1 MGKVYLNNKI
11 EDMAYFNED
20 NTVEQML
27 INAAAQR
34 GWIYVEPKFVPRL
47 PDEVLVVEWLLE
59 ALLRLNPI
67 TSEQA
72 EQVIYKLRAAITSGG
87 QPDGLVDAN
96 DQFRKLLFEENSYPF
111 GPDGD
116 NINIRF
122 FSDGKDK
129 DGKEYNNRC
138 VVTNQW
144 EYPRLSKEG
153 GKRLDLVFVINGIP
167 MVIGE
172 AKTPVRPQVT
182 WADGATDI
190 MHYQKS
196 IPEMF
201 VPNILCFAS
210 EGKELQYAG
219 IGCPIEKWGPWF
231 ADEKRLHGSLLQVKH
246 NYMEFIEPER
256 LLDIY
261 RFYSVFT
268 GTASGQKI
276 KIVCRY
282 QQYLGGEAIVH
293 RVLNTYRNGNGP
305 KKGLIWHFQGSG
317 KSWLMVFAAQKLRL
331 QQDLK
336 SPTVLIVDDRIDL
349 EDQIT
354 GDFTRAEI
362 PNVEGIESKS
372 ELETKIHQRKILI
385 TTIFKFGDL
394 VDGQVLDDRDNII
407 LLMDEAHRTQE
418 GDLGKKMRTALPNAF
433 FFGLTG
439 TPINRNDHNTFVC
452 FGAEED
458 EYGYISKYTFQDS
471 VADGATLELNFK
483 TVPVEMHL
491 DETKLQEEFDA
502 LTDQISEEDKNE
514 LVRRTSVEA
523 FFTADKRINDVCKYI
538 VNHFR
543 EYVEPTGMKAQVVV
557 YNRDCC
563 VKYKKALDALLGTDD
578 QTTIVM
584 HTAGDKADEYKPYK
598 RSRDEEKK
606 LLDQFRD
613 PLSPLKFVIVTSKLL
628 TGFDAPILQCMYLD
642 KPMKNHS
649 LLQAICRTN
658 RKYNESKKCGLI
670 VDFVGVFEDVA
681 KSLAFDEESVKTI
694 IKNMD
699 EIKSLIPTFMQECL
713 EFFPGVDRTIGGW
726 EGLTAAQQ
734 CLKDEGVKTNFAR
747 HFARL
752 SKAWEIISP
761 DTYLAPYQ
769 NDYTWMAQVYQSV
782 RPVSGGNLIWT
793 LLGAKTIEIIHRN
806 IDTINI
812 RTSLEN
818 LVVDADIID
827 SVLEDE
833 KKVQKKIVEV
843 EKMLRLRLG
852 EHAEDPKF
860 KQFAEKLDELRDR
873 MTQNL
878 ISSIDFLKQL
888 LTLAKDLLEEEKKV
902 DQPQDKRAQ
911 ARAAL
916 TELFQS
922 IRTED
927 TPVVVENVVNDI
939 DNEVVHIVRQFNDAF
954 KSITAQREI
963 KKKLRSI
970 LWIKYNIKD
979 NDVFEKAYQYIE
991 MYY

>member
-1 MGKVYLNNKI
+1 
-11 EDMAYFNED
+11 MAYFNEE
-20 NTVEQML
+20 NTIEQML

-67 TSEQA
+67 TPEQA
-72 EQVIYKLRAAITSGG
+72 EQVIYKLRAAITSGS

-111 GPDGD
+111 GENGD

-129 DGKEYNNRC
+129 DGKEYRNRC

-182 WADGATDI
+182 WADGANDI

-201 VPNILCFAS
+201 VPNILSFAS

-219 IGCPIEKWGPWF
+219 IGCPIDKWGPWF
-231 ADEKRLHGSLLQVKH
+231 ADEKRLHGSLLHVQH
-246 NYMEFIEPER
+246 NYLEFIDPDR

-268 GTASGQKI
+268 GTSNGQKI

-282 QQYLGGEAIVH
+282 QQYLGGEAIVQ
-293 RVLNTYRNGNGP
+293 RVLNTYRNGKGP

-331 QQDLK
+331 LQDLK
-336 SPTVLIVDDRIDL
+336 SPTVLIVDDRVDL

-394 VDGQVLDDRDNII
+394 VDGQILDERDNII

-471 VADGATLELNFK
+471 VSDGATLELNFK

-523 FFTADKRINDVCKYI
+523 FFTAEKRINDVCRYI
-538 VNHFR
+538 VNHFH

-584 HTAGDKADEYKPYK
+584 HTAGDKADEYQPYK
-598 RSRDEEKK
+598 RNRSEEKK

-642 KPMKNHS
+642 KPMKNHT

-681 KSLAFDEESVKTI
+681 KSLAFDEESIKTI
-694 IKNMD
+694 VKNMD
-699 EIKSLIPTFMQECL
+699 EIKSLIPTFMQESL
-713 EFFPGVDRTIGGW
+713 EFFPGVDRTVGGW

-734 CLKDEGVKTNFAR
+734 CLKDEGIKTNFAR

-761 DTYLAPYQ
+761 DEFLAPYS
-769 NDYTWMAQVYQSV
+769 NDYTWLAQVYQSV

-793 LLGAKTIEIIHRN
+793 LLGAKTIEIIHNN
-806 IDTINI
+806 IDTIDI
-812 RTSLEN
+812 GTPLED

-852 EHAEDPKF
+852 EHTGDPKC
-860 KQFAEKLDELRDR
+860 KQFAEKLDELREK
-873 MTQNL
+873 MAQNM

-888 LTLAKDLLEEEKKV
+888 LAMAKDLLEEEKKV

-916 TELFQS
+916 TDLFQS
-922 IRTED
+922 IKTDE

-939 DNEVVHIVRQFNDAF
+939 DNEVVNIVRQFNDAF

-970 LWIKYNIKD
+970 LWIKYSIKD

>member
-1 MGKVYLNNKI
+1 
-11 EDMAYFNED
+11 MAYFNEE
-20 NTVEQML
+20 NTVEQMF
-27 INAAAQR
+27 INAAGKC
-34 GWIYVEPKFVPRL
+34 GWIYVEPQFVPRL
-47 PDEVLVVEWLLE
+47 PDEVLVVQWLME
-59 ALLRLNPI
+59 ALLALNPI
-67 TSEQA
+67 TPEQA
-72 EQVIYKLRAAITSGG
+72 EQVIYKLRACITSGSSS
-87 QPDGLVDAN
+87 DELITAN
-96 DQFRKLLFEENSYPF
+96 DKFRKLLFEENSYPF
-111 GPDGD
+111 GENGD

-122 FSDGKDK
+122 FAKTDDAYK
-129 DGKEYNNRC
+129 NRC
-138 VVTNQW
+138 IVTNQW
-144 EYPRLSKEG
+144 EYPRKSKEG
-153 GKRLDLVFVINGIP
+153 GKRLDFVYVINGIP
-167 MVIGE
+167 MIIGE
-172 AKTPVRPQVT
+172 AKTPVKASVT
-182 WADGATDI
+182 WADGAADI

-201 VPNILCFAS
+201 VPNIFTFAS
-210 EGKELQYAG
+210 EGRELQYAS
-219 IGCPIEKWGPWF
+219 IGCPVDKWGPWF
-231 ADEKRLHGSLLQVKH
+231 ADEERKHGTLEDTEH
-246 NYMEFIEPER
+246 NYVSLMTPER

-268 GTASGQKI
+268 GTSGGKKI

-282 QQYLGGEAIVH
+282 QQYLGGEAIVQ
-293 RVLNTYRNGNGP
+293 RVLSTYTNGSGP
-305 KKGLIWHFQGSG
+305 RKGLIWHFQGSG
-317 KSWLMVFAAQKLRL
+317 KSWLMVFAAQKLRR
-331 QQDLK
+331 QEVLK
-336 SPTVLIVDDRIDL
+336 APTVVIVDDRIDL

-362 PNVEGIESKS
+362 PNIDSISSKQ
-372 ELETKIHQRKILI
+372 ELEEKIHQRKILI

-394 VDGQVLDDRDNII
+394 NDGEVIDDRDNII

-439 TPINRNDHNTFVC
+439 TPINRNDHNTFAC

-458 EYGYISKYTFQDS
+458 KYGYISKYTFQNS
-471 VADGATLELNFK
+471 VEDKATLELNFK

-491 DETKLQEEFDA
+491 DNANLQKEFDE

-514 LVRRTSVEA
+514 LVRRTRVEA
-523 FFTADKRINDVCKYI
+523 FFTAEKRINDVCKYI
-538 VNHFR
+538 VTHFR

-557 YNRDCC
+557 YNRECC

-584 HTAGDKADEYKPYK
+584 HTSGDKADDYKAYK

-642 KPMKNHS
+642 KPMKNHT

-658 RKYNESKKCGLI
+658 RTYNENKKCGLI

-681 KSLAFDEESVKTI
+681 KSLAFDEETVKTI
-694 IKNMD
+694 VKNID
-699 EIKSLIPTFMQECL
+699 EIKGLIPTFMQQCI

-734 CLKDEGVKTNFAR
+734 CLKDDQVKTSFGR

-752 SKAWEIISP
+752 NKAWEIVSP
-761 DTYLAPYQ
+761 DSFLTAFQ
-769 NDYTWMAQVYQSV
+769 NDYTWLAQVYQSV

-806 IDTINI
+806 IETIDI
-812 RTSLEN
+812 GTTLED
-818 LVVDADIID
+818 LVVDSDVID
-827 SVLEDE
+827 AVLEDE
-833 KKVQKKIVEV
+833 KAREKKIVEI

-852 EHAEDPKF
+852 EHKGNPNF
-860 KQFAEKLDELRDR
+860 KKFAEKLDELRER
-873 MTQNL
+873 MAQNL

-888 LTLAKDLLEEEKKV
+888 LVLAKDLLEEEKKK
-902 DQPQDKRAQ
+902 DEPQDKRAK

-916 TELFQS
+916 TDLFQS
-922 IRTED
+922 IKTEE
-927 TPVVVENVVNDI
+927 TPIIVEQVVNDI
-939 DNEVVHIVRQFNDAF
+939 DNEVVNIVRQFNDAF
-954 KSITAQREI
+954 QSVTARREI

-970 LWIKYNIKD
+970 LWVKYQIKD
-979 NDVFEKAYQYIE
+979 NDVFERAYQYIE

>member
-1 MGKVYLNNKI
+1 
-11 EDMAYFNED
+11 MAYFNED

-34 GWIYVEPKFVPRL
+34 GWIYVEPRFVPRL
-47 PDEVLVVEWLLE
+47 PDEVLVTEWLLE

-67 TSEQA
+67 TPEQA

-87 QPDGLVDAN
+87 QADGLVDAN

-129 DGKEYNNRC
+129 DGKEYKNRC

-153 GKRLDLVFVINGIP
+153 GKRLDLVFIINGIP

-219 IGCPIEKWGPWF
+219 IGCPIDKWGPWF
-231 ADEKRLHGSLLQVKH
+231 ADEKRLHGSLLQVQH
-246 NYMEFIEPER
+246 NYLEFIEPER

-268 GTASGQKI
+268 GSANGQKN

-282 QQYLGGEAIVH
+282 QQYLGGEAIVQ
-293 RVLNTYRNGNGP
+293 RVLNTYRNGKGP
-305 KKGLIWHFQGSG
+305 RKGLIWHFQGSG

-331 QQDLK
+331 QRDLK

-394 VDGQVLDDRDNII
+394 IDGQMLDDRDNII

-491 DETKLQEEFDA
+491 DETKLQEEFDT
-502 LTDQISEEDKNE
+502 LTDQISEDDKNE
-514 LVRRTSVEA
+514 LVHRTSVEA

-642 KPMKNHS
+642 KPMKNHT

-670 VDFVGVFEDVA
+670 VDFVGVFENVA
-681 KSLAFDEESVKTI
+681 KSLAFDEESIKTI
-694 IKNMD
+694 VKNMD
-699 EIKSLIPTFMQECL
+699 EIKSLIPTFIQECL
-713 EFFPGVDRTIGGW
+713 EFFPGVDRTVGGW

-761 DTYLAPYQ
+761 DAYLAPYQ

-812 RTSLEN
+812 GTSLED
-818 LVVDADIID
+818 LVVDADVID

-852 EHAEDPKF
+852 EHAGDPKF

-873 MTQNL
+873 MAQNL

-888 LTLAKDLLEEEKKV
+888 LAMAKDLLEEEKKV

-922 IRTED
+922 IRTDE

-939 DNEVVHIVRQFNDAF
+939 DNEVVNIVRQFNDAF

-970 LWIKYNIKD
+970 LWIKYSIKD

>member
-1 MGKVYLNNKI
+1 M
-11 EDMAYFNED
+11 
-20 NTVEQML
+20 
-27 INAAAQR
+27 
-34 GWIYVEPKFVPRL
+34 EPQFVPRL
-47 PDEVLVVEWLLE
+47 PDEVLVVQWLME
-59 ALLRLNPI
+59 ALLALNPI
-67 TSEQA
+67 TPEQA
-72 EQVIYKLRAAITSGG
+72 EQVIYKLRACITSGSSS
-87 QPDGLVDAN
+87 DELITAN
-96 DQFRKLLFEENSYPF
+96 DKFRKLLFEENSYPF
-111 GPDGD
+111 GENGD

-122 FSDGKDK
+122 FAKTDDAYK
-129 DGKEYNNRC
+129 NRC
-138 VVTNQW
+138 IVTNQW
-144 EYPRLSKEG
+144 EYPRKSKEG
-153 GKRLDLVFVINGIP
+153 GKRLDFVYVINGIP
-167 MVIGE
+167 MIIGE
-172 AKTPVRPQVT
+172 AKTPVKASVT
-182 WADGATDI
+182 WADGAADI

-201 VPNILCFAS
+201 VPNIFTFAS
-210 EGKELQYAG
+210 EGRELQYAS
-219 IGCPIEKWGPWF
+219 IGCPVDKWGPWF
-231 ADEKRLHGSLLQVKH
+231 ADEDRKHGTLEDTEH
-246 NYMEFIEPER
+246 NYVSLMTPER

-268 GTASGQKI
+268 GTSGGKKI

-282 QQYLGGEAIVH
+282 QQYLGGEAIVQ
-293 RVLNTYRNGNGP
+293 RVLSTYTNGSGP
-305 KKGLIWHFQGSG
+305 RKGLIWHFQGSG
-317 KSWLMVFAAQKLRL
+317 KSWLMVFAAQKLRR
-331 QQDLK
+331 QEVLK
-336 SPTVLIVDDRIDL
+336 APTVVIVDDRIDL

-362 PNVEGIESKS
+362 PNIDSISSKQ
-372 ELETKIHQRKILI
+372 ELEEKIHQRKILI

-394 VDGQVLDDRDNII
+394 NDGEVIDDRDNII

-439 TPINRNDHNTFVC
+439 TPINRNDHNTFAC

-458 EYGYISKYTFQDS
+458 KYGYISKYTFQNS
-471 VADGATLELNFK
+471 VEDKATLELNFK

-491 DETKLQEEFDA
+491 DNANLQKEFDE

-523 FFTADKRINDVCKYI
+523 FFTAEKRINDVCKYI
-538 VNHFR
+538 VTHFR

-557 YNRDCC
+557 YNRECC

-584 HTAGDKADEYKPYK
+584 HTSGDKADDYKAYK

-642 KPMKNHS
+642 KPMKNHT

-658 RKYNESKKCGLI
+658 RTYNENKKCGLI

-681 KSLAFDEESVKTI
+681 KSLAFDEETVKTI
-694 IKNMD
+694 VKNID
-699 EIKSLIPTFMQECL
+699 EIKGLIPTFMQQCI

-734 CLKDEGVKTNFAR
+734 CLKDDQVKTSFGR

-752 SKAWEIISP
+752 NKAWEIVSP
-761 DTYLAPYQ
+761 DSFLTAFQ
-769 NDYTWMAQVYQSV
+769 NDYTWLAQVYQSV

-806 IDTINI
+806 IETIDI
-812 RTSLEN
+812 GTPLED
-818 LVVDADIID
+818 LVVDSDVID
-827 SVLEDE
+827 TVLEDE
-833 KKVQKKIVEV
+833 KAREKKIVEI

-852 EHAEDPKF
+852 EHKGDPNF
-860 KQFAEKLDELRDR
+860 KKFAEKLDELRER
-873 MTQNL
+873 MAQNL

-888 LTLAKDLLEEEKKV
+888 LVLAKDLLEEEKKK
-902 DQPQDKRAQ
+902 DEPQDKRAK

-916 TELFQS
+916 TDLFQS
-922 IRTED
+922 IKTEE
-927 TPVVVENVVNDI
+927 TPIIVEQVVNDI
-939 DNEVVHIVRQFNDAF
+939 DNEVVNIVRQFNDAF
-954 KSITAQREI
+954 QSVTARREI

-970 LWIKYNIKD
+970 LWVKYQIKD
-979 NDVFEKAYQYIE
+979 NDVFERAYQYIE

>member
-1 MGKVYLNNKI
+1 MT
-11 EDMAYFNED
+11 YFNEE
-20 NTVEQML
+20 NTVEQMF
-27 INAAAQR
+27 INAAGKC
-34 GWIYVEPKFVPRL
+34 GWIYVEPQFVPRL
-47 PDEVLVVEWLLE
+47 PDEVLVVQWLME
-59 ALLRLNPI
+59 ALLALNPI
-67 TSEQA
+67 TPEQA
-72 EQVIYKLRAAITSGG
+72 EQVIYKLRACIISGG
-87 QPDGLVDAN
+87 SSDELITAN
-96 DQFRKLLFEENSYPF
+96 DKFRKLLFEENSYPF
-111 GPDGD
+111 GENGD

-122 FSDGKDK
+122 FAKADDAYK
-129 DGKEYNNRC
+129 NRC
-138 VVTNQW
+138 IVTNQW
-144 EYPRLSKEG
+144 EYPRKSKEG
-153 GKRLDLVFVINGIP
+153 GKRLDLVYVINGIP
-167 MVIGE
+167 MVVGE
-172 AKTPVRPQVT
+172 AKTPVKASVT
-182 WADGATDI
+182 WADGAADI

-201 VPNILCFAS
+201 VPNILTFAS
-210 EGKELQYAG
+210 EGRDLQYAS
-219 IGCPIEKWGPWF
+219 IGCPVDKWGPWF
-231 ADEKRLHGSLLQVKH
+231 ADEERKHGTLEDAEH
-246 NYMEFIEPER
+246 NYVSLMTPER

-268 GTASGQKI
+268 GTSRGRKI

-282 QQYLGGEAIVH
+282 QQYLGGEAIVQ
-293 RVLNTYRNGNGP
+293 RVLSTYTNGSGP
-305 KKGLIWHFQGSG
+305 RKGLIWHFQGSG
-317 KSWLMVFAAQKLRL
+317 KSWLMVFAAQKLRR
-331 QQDLK
+331 QEVLK
-336 SPTVLIVDDRIDL
+336 APTVVIVDDRIDL

-362 PNVEGIESKS
+362 PNIDSISSKQ
-372 ELETKIHQRKILI
+372 ELEEKIHQRKILI

-394 VDGQVLDDRDNII
+394 SDGEVIDDRDNII

-439 TPINRNDHNTFVC
+439 TPINRNDHNTFAC

-458 EYGYISKYTFQDS
+458 KYGYISKYTFQNS
-471 VADGATLELNFK
+471 VEDKATLELNFK

-491 DETKLQEEFDA
+491 DSANLQKEFDE

-523 FFTADKRINDVCKYI
+523 FFTAEKRINDVCKYI
-538 VNHFR
+538 VTHFR

-557 YNRDCC
+557 YNRECC

-584 HTAGDKADEYKPYK
+584 HTSGDKADDYKAYK

-642 KPMKNHS
+642 KPMKNHT

-658 RKYNESKKCGLI
+658 RTYNENKKCGLI

-681 KSLAFDEESVKTI
+681 KSLAFDEETVKTI
-694 IKNMD
+694 VKNID
-699 EIKSLIPTFMQECL
+699 EIKGLIPTFMQQCIK
-713 EFFPGVDRTIGGW
+713 FFPGVDRTIGGW

-734 CLKDEGVKTNFAR
+734 CLKDDQVKTSFGR

-752 SKAWEIISP
+752 NKAWEIVSP
-761 DTYLAPYQ
+761 DSYLTVFQ
-769 NDYTWMAQVYQSV
+769 NDYTWLAQVYQSV

-806 IDTINI
+806 IETIDI
-812 RTSLEN
+812 GTPLED
-818 LVVDADIID
+818 LVVDSDVID
-827 SVLEDE
+827 AVLEDE
-833 KKVQKKIVEV
+833 KAREKKIVEI

-852 EHAEDPKF
+852 EHKGDPNF
-860 KQFAEKLDELRDR
+860 KKFAEKLDELRER
-873 MTQNL
+873 MAQNL

-888 LTLAKDLLEEEKKV
+888 LVLAKDLLEEEKKKAE
-902 DQPQDKRAQ
+902 PQDKRAQ

-916 TELFQS
+916 TDLFQS
-922 IRTED
+922 IKTEE
-927 TPVVVENVVNDI
+927 TPIIVEQVVNDI
-939 DNEVVHIVRQFNDAF
+939 DNEVVNIVRQFNDAF
-954 KSITAQREI
+954 QSVTARREI

-970 LWIKYNIKD
+970 LWVKYQIKD
-979 NDVFEKAYQYIE
+979 NDVFERAYQYIE

>member
-1 MGKVYLNNKI
+1 
-11 EDMAYFNED
+11 MA
-20 NTVEQML
+20 
-27 INAAAQR
+27 
-34 GWIYVEPKFVPRL
+34 
-47 PDEVLVVEWLLE
+47 
-59 ALLRLNPI
+59 LNPI
-67 TSEQA
+67 TPEQA
-72 EQVIYKLRAAITSGG
+72 EQVIYKLRACITSGSSS
-87 QPDGLVDAN
+87 DELITAN
-96 DQFRKLLFEENSYPF
+96 DKFRKLLFEENSYPF
-111 GPDGD
+111 GENGD

-122 FSDGKDK
+122 FAKTDDAYK
-129 DGKEYNNRC
+129 NRC
-138 VVTNQW
+138 IVTNQW
-144 EYPRLSKEG
+144 EYPRKSKEG
-153 GKRLDLVFVINGIP
+153 GKRLDFVYVINGIP
-167 MVIGE
+167 MIIGE
-172 AKTPVRPQVT
+172 AKTPVKASVT
-182 WADGATDI
+182 WADGAADI

-201 VPNILCFAS
+201 VPNIFTFAS
-210 EGKELQYAG
+210 EGRELQYAS
-219 IGCPIEKWGPWF
+219 IGCPVDKWGPWF
-231 ADEKRLHGSLLQVKH
+231 ADEERKHGTLEDTEH
-246 NYMEFIEPER
+246 NYVSLMTPER

-268 GTASGQKI
+268 GTSGGKKI

-282 QQYLGGEAIVH
+282 QQYLGGEAIVQ
-293 RVLNTYRNGNGP
+293 RVLSTYTNGSGP
-305 KKGLIWHFQGSG
+305 RKGLIWHFQGSG
-317 KSWLMVFAAQKLRL
+317 KSWLMVFAAQKLRR
-331 QQDLK
+331 QEVLK
-336 SPTVLIVDDRIDL
+336 APTVVIVDDRIDL

-362 PNVEGIESKS
+362 PNIDSISSKQ
-372 ELETKIHQRKILI
+372 ELEEKIHQRKILI

-394 VDGQVLDDRDNII
+394 NDGEVIDDRDNII

-439 TPINRNDHNTFVC
+439 TPINRNDHNTFAC

-458 EYGYISKYTFQDS
+458 KYGYISKYTFQNS
-471 VADGATLELNFK
+471 VEDKATLELNFK

-491 DETKLQEEFDA
+491 DNANLQKEFDE

-523 FFTADKRINDVCKYI
+523 FFTAEKRINDVCKYI
-538 VNHFR
+538 VTHFR

-557 YNRDCC
+557 YNRECC

-584 HTAGDKADEYKPYK
+584 HTSGDKADDYKAYK

-642 KPMKNHS
+642 KPMKNHT

-658 RKYNESKKCGLI
+658 RTYNENKKCGLI

-681 KSLAFDEESVKTI
+681 KSLAFDEETVKTI
-694 IKNMD
+694 VKNID
-699 EIKSLIPTFMQECL
+699 EIKGLIPTFMQQCI

-734 CLKDEGVKTNFAR
+734 CLKDDQVKTSFGR

-752 SKAWEIISP
+752 NKAWEIVSP
-761 DTYLAPYQ
+761 DSFLTAFQ
-769 NDYTWMAQVYQSV
+769 NDYTWLAQVYQSV

-806 IDTINI
+806 IETIDI
-812 RTSLEN
+812 GTPLED
-818 LVVDADIID
+818 LVVDSDVID
-827 SVLEDE
+827 TVLEDE
-833 KKVQKKIVEV
+833 KAREKKIVEI

-852 EHAEDPKF
+852 EHKGDPNF
-860 KQFAEKLDELRDR
+860 KKFAEKLDELRER
-873 MTQNL
+873 MAQNL

-888 LTLAKDLLEEEKKV
+888 LVLAKDLLEEEKKK
-902 DQPQDKRAQ
+902 DEPQDKRAK

-916 TELFQS
+916 TDLFQS
-922 IRTED
+922 IKTEE
-927 TPVVVENVVNDI
+927 TPIIVEQVVNDI
-939 DNEVVHIVRQFNDAF
+939 DNEVVNIVRQFNDAF
-954 KSITAQREI
+954 QSVTARREI

-970 LWIKYNIKD
+970 LWVKYQIKD
-979 NDVFEKAYQYIE
+979 NDVFERAYQYIE

>member
-1 MGKVYLNNKI
+1 
-11 EDMAYFNED
+11 MAYFNED

-34 GWIYVEPKFVPRL
+34 GWIYVEPRFVPRL
-47 PDEVLVVEWLLE
+47 PDEVLVTEWLLE
-59 ALLRLNPI
+59 ALLRLNPF
-67 TSEQA
+67 TPEQA

-87 QPDGLVDAN
+87 QADGLVDAN

-122 FSDGKDK
+122 FSNGKDK
-129 DGKEYNNRC
+129 DGKEYKNRC
-138 VVTNQW
+138 IVTNQW

-219 IGCPIEKWGPWF
+219 IGCPIDKWGPWF
-231 ADEKRLHGSLLQVKH
+231 ADEKRLHGSLLQVQH
-246 NYMEFIEPER
+246 NYLEFIEPER

-268 GTASGQKI
+268 GSANGQKI

-282 QQYLGGEAIVH
+282 QQYLGGEAIVQ
-293 RVLNTYRNGNGP
+293 RVLNTYRNGKGP
-305 KKGLIWHFQGSG
+305 RKGLIWHFQGSG

-394 VDGQVLDDRDNII
+394 IDGQMLDDRDNII

-471 VADGATLELNFK
+471 IADGATLELNFK

-502 LTDQISEEDKNE
+502 LTDQISEDDKNE
-514 LVRRTSVEA
+514 LVHRTSVEA
-523 FFTADKRINDVCKYI
+523 FFTADKRIKDVCKFI

-642 KPMKNHS
+642 KPMKNHT

-670 VDFVGVFEDVA
+670 VDFVGVFENVA
-681 KSLAFDEESVKTI
+681 KSLVFDEESIKTI
-694 IKNMD
+694 VKNMD
-699 EIKSLIPTFMQECL
+699 EIKSLIPTFIQECL
-713 EFFPGVDRTIGGW
+713 EFFPGVDRTVGGW

-761 DTYLAPYQ
+761 DAYLAPYQ

-812 RTSLEN
+812 GTSLED
-818 LVVDADIID
+818 LVVDADVID

-833 KKVQKKIVEV
+833 KKVQRKIVEV

-852 EHAEDPKF
+852 EHAGDPKF

-873 MTQNL
+873 MAQNL

-888 LTLAKDLLEEEKKV
+888 LAMAKDLLEEEKKV

-922 IRTED
+922 IRTDE

-939 DNEVVHIVRQFNDAF
+939 DNEVVNIVRQFNDAF

-970 LWIKYNIKD
+970 LWIKYSIKD

>member
-1 MGKVYLNNKI
+1 
-11 EDMAYFNED
+11 MAYFNEE
-20 NTVEQML
+20 NTVEQMF
-27 INAAAQR
+27 INAAGKC
-34 GWIYVEPKFVPRL
+34 GWIYVEPQFVPRL
-47 PDEVLVVEWLLE
+47 PDEVLVVQWLME
-59 ALLRLNPI
+59 ALLALNPI
-67 TSEQA
+67 TPEQA
-72 EQVIYKLRAAITSGG
+72 EQVIYKLRACITSGSSS
-87 QPDGLVDAN
+87 DELITAN
-96 DQFRKLLFEENSYPF
+96 DKFRKLLFEENSYPF
-111 GPDGD
+111 GENGD

-122 FSDGKDK
+122 FAKTDDAYK
-129 DGKEYNNRC
+129 NHC
-138 VVTNQW
+138 IVTNQW
-144 EYPRLSKEG
+144 EYPRKSKEG
-153 GKRLDLVFVINGIP
+153 GKRLDLVYVINGIP
-167 MVIGE
+167 MIIGE
-172 AKTPVRPQVT
+172 AKTPVKASVT
-182 WADGATDI
+182 WADGAADI

-201 VPNILCFAS
+201 VPNIFTFAS
-210 EGKELQYAG
+210 EGRELQYAS
-219 IGCPIEKWGPWF
+219 IGCPVDKWGPWF
-231 ADEKRLHGSLLQVKH
+231 ADEERKHGTLEDTEH
-246 NYMEFIEPER
+246 NYVSLMTPER

-268 GTASGQKI
+268 GTSGGKKI

-282 QQYLGGEAIVH
+282 QQYLGGEAIVQ
-293 RVLNTYRNGNGP
+293 RVLSTYTNGSGP
-305 KKGLIWHFQGSG
+305 RKGLIWHFQGSG
-317 KSWLMVFAAQKLRL
+317 KSWLMVFAAQKLRR
-331 QQDLK
+331 QEVLK
-336 SPTVLIVDDRIDL
+336 APTVVIVDDRIDL

-362 PNVEGIESKS
+362 PNIDSISSKQ
-372 ELETKIHQRKILI
+372 ELEEKIHQRKILI

-394 VDGQVLDDRDNII
+394 NDGEVIDDRDNII

-439 TPINRNDHNTFVC
+439 TPINRNDHNTFAC

-458 EYGYISKYTFQDS
+458 KYGYISKYTFQNS
-471 VADGATLELNFK
+471 VEDKATLELNFK

-491 DETKLQEEFDA
+491 DNANLQKEFDE

-523 FFTADKRINDVCKYI
+523 FFTAEKRINDVCKYI
-538 VNHFR
+538 VTHFR

-557 YNRDCC
+557 YNRECC

-584 HTAGDKADEYKPYK
+584 HTSGDKADDYKAYR
-598 RSRDEEKK
+598 RSRDDEKK

-642 KPMKNHS
+642 KPMKNHT

-658 RKYNESKKCGLI
+658 RTYNENKKCGLI

-681 KSLAFDEESVKTI
+681 KSLAFDEETVKTI
-694 IKNMD
+694 VKNID
-699 EIKSLIPTFMQECL
+699 EIKGLIPTFMQQCI

-734 CLKDEGVKTNFAR
+734 CLKDDQIKTSFGR

-752 SKAWEIISP
+752 NKAWEIVSP
-761 DTYLAPYQ
+761 DSFLTAFQ
-769 NDYTWMAQVYQSV
+769 NDYTWLAQVYQSV

-806 IDTINI
+806 IETIDI
-812 RTSLEN
+812 GMPLED
-818 LVVDADIID
+818 LVVDSDVID
-827 SVLEDE
+827 AVLEDE
-833 KKVQKKIVEV
+833 KAREKKIVEI

-852 EHAEDPKF
+852 EHKGDPNF
-860 KQFAEKLDELRDR
+860 KKFAEKLDELRER
-873 MTQNL
+873 MAQNL

-888 LTLAKDLLEEEKKV
+888 LVLAKDLLEEEKKKV
-902 DQPQDKRAQ
+902 EPQDKRAQ

-916 TELFQS
+916 TDLFQS
-922 IRTED
+922 IKTEE
-927 TPVVVENVVNDI
+927 TPIIVEQVVNDI
-939 DNEVVHIVRQFNDAF
+939 DNEVVNIVRQFNDAF
-954 KSITAQREI
+954 QSVTARREI

-970 LWIKYNIKD
+970 LWVKYQIKD
-979 NDVFEKAYQYIE
+979 NDVFERAYQYIE

>member
-1 MGKVYLNNKI
+1 MT
-11 EDMAYFNED
+11 YFNEE
-20 NTVEQML
+20 NTVEQMF
-27 INAAAQR
+27 INAAGKC
-34 GWIYVEPKFVPRL
+34 GWIYVEPQFVPRL
-47 PDEVLVVEWLLE
+47 PDEVLVVQWLME
-59 ALLRLNPI
+59 ALLALNPI
-67 TSEQA
+67 TPEQA
-72 EQVIYKLRAAITSGG
+72 EQVIYKLRACITSGG
-87 QPDGLVDAN
+87 SSDELITAN
-96 DQFRKLLFEENSYPF
+96 DKFRKLLFEENSYPF
-111 GPDGD
+111 GENGD

-122 FSDGKDK
+122 FAKADDAYK
-129 DGKEYNNRC
+129 NRC
-138 VVTNQW
+138 IVTNQW
-144 EYPRLSKEG
+144 EYPRKSKEG
-153 GKRLDLVFVINGIP
+153 GKRLDLVYVINGIP
-167 MVIGE
+167 MVVGE
-172 AKTPVRPQVT
+172 AKTPVKASVT
-182 WADGATDI
+182 WADGAADI

-201 VPNILCFAS
+201 VPNILTFAS
-210 EGKELQYAG
+210 EGRELQYAS
-219 IGCPIEKWGPWF
+219 IGCPVDKWGPWF
-231 ADEKRLHGSLLQVKH
+231 TDEERKHGTLEDAEH
-246 NYMEFIEPER
+246 NYVSLMTPER

-268 GTASGQKI
+268 GTSRGRKI

-282 QQYLGGEAIVH
+282 QQYLGGEAIVQ
-293 RVLNTYRNGNGP
+293 RVLSTYTNGSGP
-305 KKGLIWHFQGSG
+305 RKGLIWHFQGSG
-317 KSWLMVFAAQKLRL
+317 KSWLMVFAAQKLRR
-331 QQDLK
+331 QEVLK
-336 SPTVLIVDDRIDL
+336 APTVVIVDDRIDL

-362 PNVEGIESKS
+362 PNIDSISSKQ
-372 ELETKIHQRKILI
+372 ELEEKIHQRKILI

-394 VDGQVLDDRDNII
+394 SDGEVIDDRDNII

-439 TPINRNDHNTFVC
+439 TPINRNDHNTFAC

-458 EYGYISKYTFQDS
+458 KYGYISKYTFQNS
-471 VADGATLELNFK
+471 VEDKATLELNFK

-491 DETKLQEEFDA
+491 DNANLQKEFDE

-523 FFTADKRINDVCKYI
+523 FFTAEKRINDVCKYI
-538 VNHFR
+538 VTHFR

-557 YNRDCC
+557 YNRECC

-584 HTAGDKADEYKPYK
+584 HTSGDKADAYKAYK

-642 KPMKNHS
+642 KPMKNHT

-658 RKYNESKKCGLI
+658 RTYNENKKCGLI

-681 KSLAFDEESVKTI
+681 KSLAFDEETVKTI
-694 IKNMD
+694 VKNID
-699 EIKSLIPTFMQECL
+699 EIKGLIPTFMQQCI

-734 CLKDEGVKTNFAR
+734 CLKDDQVKTSFGR

-752 SKAWEIISP
+752 NKAWEIVSP
-761 DTYLAPYQ
+761 DSYLTVFQ
-769 NDYTWMAQVYQSV
+769 NDYTWLAQVYQSV

-806 IDTINI
+806 IETIDI
-812 RTSLEN
+812 GTSLED
-818 LVVDADIID
+818 LVVDSDVID
-827 SVLEDE
+827 AVLEDE
-833 KKVQKKIVEV
+833 KAREKKIVEI

-852 EHAEDPKF
+852 EHKGDPNF
-860 KQFAEKLDELRDR
+860 KKFAEKLDELRER

-878 ISSIDFLKQL
+878 INSIDFLKQL
-888 LTLAKDLLEEEKKV
+888 LVLAKDLLEEEKKKAE
-902 DQPQDKRAQ
+902 PQDKRAQ

-916 TELFQS
+916 TDLFQS
-922 IRTED
+922 IKTEE
-927 TPVVVENVVNDI
+927 TPIIVEQVVNDI
-939 DNEVVHIVRQFNDAF
+939 DNEVVNIVRQFNDAF
-954 KSITAQREI
+954 QSVTARREI

-970 LWIKYNIKD
+970 LWVKYQIKD
-979 NDVFEKAYQYIE
+979 NDVFERAYQYIE

>member
-1 MGKVYLNNKI
+1 
-11 EDMAYFNED
+11 MAYFNEE
-20 NTVEQML
+20 NTIEQML

-67 TSEQA
+67 TPEQA
-72 EQVIYKLRAAITSGG
+72 EQVIYKLRAAITSGS
-87 QPDGLVDAN
+87 QSDGLVEAN

-111 GPDGD
+111 GENGD

-129 DGKEYNNRC
+129 DGKEYRNRC
-138 VVTNQW
+138 IVTNQW

-182 WADGATDI
+182 WADGANDI

-201 VPNILCFAS
+201 VPNILSFAS

-219 IGCPIEKWGPWF
+219 IGCPIDKWGPWF
-231 ADEKRLHGSLLQVKH
+231 ADEKRLHGSLLHVQH
-246 NYMEFIEPER
+246 NYLEFIDPDR

-268 GTASGQKI
+268 GTSNGQKI

-282 QQYLGGEAIVH
+282 QQYLGGEAIVQ
-293 RVLNTYRNGNGP
+293 RVLNTYRNGKGP

-331 QQDLK
+331 LQDLK
-336 SPTVLIVDDRIDL
+336 SPTVLIVDDRVDL

-394 VDGQVLDDRDNII
+394 VDGQILDERDNII

-471 VADGATLELNFK
+471 VSDGATLELNFK

-523 FFTADKRINDVCKYI
+523 FFTADKRINDVCRYI
-538 VNHFR
+538 VNHFH

-584 HTAGDKADEYKPYK
+584 HTAGDKADEYQPYK
-598 RSRDEEKK
+598 RNRSEEKK

-642 KPMKNHS
+642 KPMKNHT

-681 KSLAFDEESVKTI
+681 KSLAFDEESIKTI
-694 IKNMD
+694 VKNMD
-699 EIKSLIPTFMQECL
+699 EIKSLIPTFMQESL
-713 EFFPGVDRTIGGW
+713 EFFPGVDRTVGGW

-734 CLKDEGVKTNFAR
+734 CLKDEGIKTNFAR

-761 DTYLAPYQ
+761 DEFLASYS
-769 NDYTWMAQVYQSV
+769 NDYTWLAQVYQSV

-793 LLGAKTIEIIHRN
+793 LLGAKTIEIIHNN
-806 IDTINI
+806 IDTIDI
-812 RTSLEN
+812 GTPLED

-833 KKVQKKIVEV
+833 KKIQKKIVEV

-852 EHAEDPKF
+852 EHVGDPKY
-860 KQFAEKLDELRDR
+860 KRFAEKLDELREK
-873 MTQNL
+873 MNQSM

-888 LTLAKDLLEEEKKV
+888 LAMAKDLLEEEKKV

-916 TELFQS
+916 TDLFQS
-922 IRTED
+922 IKTDE

-939 DNEVVHIVRQFNDAF
+939 DNEVVNIVRQFNDAF

-970 LWIKYNIKD
+970 LWIKYSIKD

>member
-1 MGKVYLNNKI
+1 M
-11 EDMAYFNED
+11 
-20 NTVEQML
+20 T
-27 INAAAQR
+27 
-34 GWIYVEPKFVPRL
+34 
-47 PDEVLVVEWLLE
+47 
-59 ALLRLNPI
+59 
-67 TSEQA
+67 
-72 EQVIYKLRAAITSGG
+72 
-87 QPDGLVDAN
+87 
-96 DQFRKLLFEENSYPF
+96 
-111 GPDGD
+111 
-116 NINIRF
+116 
-122 FSDGKDK
+122 
-129 DGKEYNNRC
+129 
-138 VVTNQW
+138 
-144 EYPRLSKEG
+144 
-153 GKRLDLVFVINGIP
+153 
-167 MVIGE
+167 
-172 AKTPVRPQVT
+172 
-182 WADGATDI
+182 
-190 MHYQKS
+190 
-196 IPEMF
+196 
-201 VPNILCFAS
+201 
-210 EGKELQYAG
+210 
-219 IGCPIEKWGPWF
+219 
-231 ADEKRLHGSLLQVKH
+231 
-246 NYMEFIEPER
+246 PER

-268 GTASGQKI
+268 GTSGGKKI

-282 QQYLGGEAIVH
+282 QQYLGGEAIVQ
-293 RVLNTYRNGNGP
+293 RVLSTYTNGSGP
-305 KKGLIWHFQGSG
+305 RKGLIWHFQGSG
-317 KSWLMVFAAQKLRL
+317 KSWLMVFAAQKLRR
-331 QQDLK
+331 QEVLK
-336 SPTVLIVDDRIDL
+336 APTVVIVDDRIDL

-362 PNVEGIESKS
+362 PNIDSISSKQ
-372 ELETKIHQRKILI
+372 ELEEKIHQRKILI

-394 VDGQVLDDRDNII
+394 NDGEVIDDRDNII

-439 TPINRNDHNTFVC
+439 TPINRNDHNTFAC

-458 EYGYISKYTFQDS
+458 KYGYISKYTFQNS
-471 VADGATLELNFK
+471 VEDKATLELNFK

-491 DETKLQEEFDA
+491 DNANLQKEFDE

-523 FFTADKRINDVCKYI
+523 FFTAEKRINDVCKYI
-538 VNHFR
+538 VTHFR

-557 YNRDCC
+557 YNRECC

-584 HTAGDKADEYKPYK
+584 HTSGDKADDYKAYK

-642 KPMKNHS
+642 KPMKNHT

-658 RKYNESKKCGLI
+658 RTYNENKKCGLI

-681 KSLAFDEESVKTI
+681 KSLAFDEETVKTI
-694 IKNMD
+694 VKNID
-699 EIKSLIPTFMQECL
+699 EIKGLIPTFMQQCI

-734 CLKDEGVKTNFAR
+734 CLKDDQVKTSFGR

-752 SKAWEIISP
+752 NKAWEIVSP
-761 DTYLAPYQ
+761 DSFLTAFQ
-769 NDYTWMAQVYQSV
+769 NDYTWLAQVYQSV

-806 IDTINI
+806 IETIDI
-812 RTSLEN
+812 GTPLED
-818 LVVDADIID
+818 LVVDSDVID
-827 SVLEDE
+827 AVLEDE
-833 KKVQKKIVEV
+833 KAREKKIVEI

-852 EHAEDPKF
+852 EHKGDPNF
-860 KQFAEKLDELRDR
+860 KKFAEKLDELRER
-873 MTQNL
+873 MAQNL

-888 LTLAKDLLEEEKKV
+888 LVLAKDLLEEEKKK
-902 DQPQDKRAQ
+902 DEPQDKRAK

-916 TELFQS
+916 TDLFQS
-922 IRTED
+922 IKTEE
-927 TPVVVENVVNDI
+927 TPIIVEQVVNDI
-939 DNEVVHIVRQFNDAF
+939 DNEVVNIVRQFNDAF
-954 KSITAQREI
+954 QSVTARREI

-970 LWIKYNIKD
+970 LWVKYQIKD
-979 NDVFEKAYQYIE
+979 NDVFERAYQYIE

>member
-1 MGKVYLNNKI
+1 
-11 EDMAYFNED
+11 MAYFNEE
-20 NTVEQML
+20 NTVEQMF
-27 INAAAQR
+27 INAAGKC
-34 GWIYVEPKFVPRL
+34 GWIYVEPQFVPRL
-47 PDEVLVVEWLLE
+47 PDEVLVVQWLME
-59 ALLRLNPI
+59 ALLALNPI
-67 TSEQA
+67 TPEQA
-72 EQVIYKLRAAITSGG
+72 EQVIYKLRACITSGSSS
-87 QPDGLVDAN
+87 DELITAN
-96 DQFRKLLFEENSYPF
+96 DKFRKLLFEENSYPF
-111 GPDGD
+111 GENGD

-122 FSDGKDK
+122 FAKTDDAYK
-129 DGKEYNNRC
+129 NRC
-138 VVTNQW
+138 IVTNQW
-144 EYPRLSKEG
+144 EYPRKSKEG
-153 GKRLDLVFVINGIP
+153 GKRLDFVYVINGIP
-167 MVIGE
+167 MIIGE
-172 AKTPVRPQVT
+172 AKTPVKASVT
-182 WADGATDI
+182 WADGAADI

-201 VPNILCFAS
+201 VPNIFTFAS
-210 EGKELQYAG
+210 EGRELQYAS
-219 IGCPIEKWGPWF
+219 IGCPVDKWGPWF
-231 ADEKRLHGSLLQVKH
+231 ADEERKHGTLEDTEH
-246 NYMEFIEPER
+246 NYVSLMTPER

-268 GTASGQKI
+268 GTSGGKKI

-282 QQYLGGEAIVH
+282 QQYLGGEAIVQ
-293 RVLNTYRNGNGP
+293 RVLSTYTNGSGP
-305 KKGLIWHFQGSG
+305 RKGLIWHFQGSG
-317 KSWLMVFAAQKLRL
+317 KSWLMVFAAQKLRR
-331 QQDLK
+331 QEVLK
-336 SPTVLIVDDRIDL
+336 APTVVIVEDRIDL

-362 PNVEGIESKS
+362 PNIDSISSKQ
-372 ELETKIHQRKILI
+372 ELEEKIHQRKILI

-394 VDGQVLDDRDNII
+394 NDGEVIDDRDNII

-439 TPINRNDHNTFVC
+439 TPINRNDHNTFAC

-458 EYGYISKYTFQDS
+458 KYGYISKYTFQNS
-471 VADGATLELNFK
+471 VEDKATLELNFK

-491 DETKLQEEFDA
+491 DNANLQKEFDE

-523 FFTADKRINDVCKYI
+523 FFTAEKRINDVCKYI
-538 VNHFR
+538 VTHFR

-557 YNRDCC
+557 YNRECC

-584 HTAGDKADEYKPYK
+584 HTSGDKADDYKAYK

-642 KPMKNHS
+642 KPMKNHT

-658 RKYNESKKCGLI
+658 RTYNENKKCGLI

-681 KSLAFDEESVKTI
+681 KSLAFDEETVKTI
-694 IKNMD
+694 VKNID
-699 EIKSLIPTFMQECL
+699 EIKGLIPTFMQQCI

-734 CLKDEGVKTNFAR
+734 CLKDDQVKTSFGR

-752 SKAWEIISP
+752 NKAWEIVSP
-761 DTYLAPYQ
+761 DSFLTAFQ
-769 NDYTWMAQVYQSV
+769 NDYTWLAQVYQSV

-806 IDTINI
+806 IETIDI
-812 RTSLEN
+812 GTPLED
-818 LVVDADIID
+818 LVVDSDVID
-827 SVLEDE
+827 AVLEDE
-833 KKVQKKIVEV
+833 KAREKKIVEI

-852 EHAEDPKF
+852 EHKGDPNF
-860 KQFAEKLDELRDR
+860 KKFAEKLDELRER
-873 MTQNL
+873 MAQNL

-888 LTLAKDLLEEEKKV
+888 LVLAKDLLEEEKKK
-902 DQPQDKRAQ
+902 DEPQDKRAK

-916 TELFQS
+916 TDLFQS
-922 IRTED
+922 IKTEE
-927 TPVVVENVVNDI
+927 TPIIVEQVVNDI
-939 DNEVVHIVRQFNDAF
+939 DNEVVNIVRQFNDAF
-954 KSITAQREI
+954 QSVTARREI

-970 LWIKYNIKD
+970 LWVKYQIKD
-979 NDVFEKAYQYIE
+979 NDVFERAYQYIE

>member
-1 MGKVYLNNKI
+1 
-11 EDMAYFNED
+11 MAYFNED

-47 PDEVLVVEWLLE
+47 PDEVLVTEWLLE

-67 TSEQA
+67 TPEQA

-87 QPDGLVDAN
+87 QADGLVDAN

-129 DGKEYNNRC
+129 DGKEYKNRC

-219 IGCPIEKWGPWF
+219 IGCPIDKWGPWF
-231 ADEKRLHGSLLQVKH
+231 ADEKRLHGSLMQVQH
-246 NYMEFIEPER
+246 NYLEFIDPER

-268 GTASGQKI
+268 GTASGEKI

-282 QQYLGGEAIVH
+282 QQYLGGEAIVQ
-293 RVLNTYRNGNGP
+293 RVLNTYRNGKGP

-385 TTIFKFGDL
+385 ATIFKFGDL
-394 VDGQVLDDRDNII
+394 IDGQVLDDRDNII

-483 TVPVEMHL
+483 TVPVEMHM

-584 HTAGDKADEYKPYK
+584 HTAGDKADEYKSYK

-642 KPMKNHS
+642 KPMKNHT

-694 IKNMD
+694 VKNMD

-761 DTYLAPYQ
+761 DAYLAPYQ

-812 RTSLEN
+812 GTSLED
-818 LVVDADIID
+818 LVVDADVID

-852 EHAEDPKF
+852 EHAGDPKF

-873 MTQNL
+873 MAQNL

-888 LTLAKDLLEEEKKV
+888 LAMAKDLLEEEKKV

-922 IRTED
+922 IRTEE

-939 DNEVVHIVRQFNDAF
+939 DNEVVNIVRQFNDAF

-970 LWIKYNIKD
+970 LWIKYSIKD

>member
-1 MGKVYLNNKI
+1 M
-11 EDMAYFNED
+11 F
-20 NTVEQML
+20 
-27 INAAAQR
+27 INAAGKC
-34 GWIYVEPKFVPRL
+34 GWIYVEPQFVPRL
-47 PDEVLVVEWLLE
+47 PDEVLVVQWLME
-59 ALLRLNPI
+59 ALLALNPI
-67 TSEQA
+67 TPEQA
-72 EQVIYKLRAAITSGG
+72 EQVIYKLRACITSGG
-87 QPDGLVDAN
+87 SSDELITAN
-96 DQFRKLLFEENSYPF
+96 DKFRKLLFEENSYPF
-111 GPDGD
+111 GEKGD

-122 FSDGKDK
+122 FAKADDAYK
-129 DGKEYNNRC
+129 NRC
-138 VVTNQW
+138 IVSNQW
-144 EYPRLSKEG
+144 EYPRKSKEG
-153 GKRLDLVFVINGIP
+153 GKRLDLVYVINGIP
-167 MVIGE
+167 MVVGE
-172 AKTPVRPQVT
+172 AKTPVKASVT
-182 WADGATDI
+182 WADGAADI

-201 VPNILCFAS
+201 VPNILTFAS
-210 EGKELQYAG
+210 EGRELQYAS
-219 IGCPIEKWGPWF
+219 IGCPVDKWGPWF
-231 ADEKRLHGSLLQVKH
+231 ADEERKHGTLEDAEH
-246 NYMEFIEPER
+246 NYVSLMTPER

-268 GTASGQKI
+268 GTSQGRKI

-282 QQYLGGEAIVH
+282 QQYLGGEAIVQ
-293 RVLNTYRNGNGP
+293 RVLSTYTNGSGP
-305 KKGLIWHFQGSG
+305 RKGLIWHFQGSG
-317 KSWLMVFAAQKLRL
+317 KSWLMVFAAQKLRR
-331 QQDLK
+331 QEVLK
-336 SPTVLIVDDRIDL
+336 APTVVIVDDRIDL

-362 PNVEGIESKS
+362 PNIDSISSKQ
-372 ELETKIHQRKILI
+372 ELEEKIHQRKILI

-394 VDGQVLDDRDNII
+394 SDGEVIDDRDNII

-439 TPINRNDHNTFVC
+439 TPINRNDHNTFAC

-458 EYGYISKYTFQDS
+458 KYGYISKYTFQNS
-471 VADGATLELNFK
+471 VEDRATLELNFK

-491 DETKLQEEFDA
+491 DNANLQKEFDE

-523 FFTADKRINDVCKYI
+523 FFTAEKRINDVCKYI
-538 VNHFR
+538 VTHFR

-557 YNRDCC
+557 YNRECC

-584 HTAGDKADEYKPYK
+584 HTSGDKADDYKAYK

-642 KPMKNHS
+642 KPMKNHT

-658 RKYNESKKCGLI
+658 RTYNENKKCGLI

-681 KSLAFDEESVKTI
+681 KSLAFDEETVKTI
-694 IKNMD
+694 VKNID
-699 EIKSLIPTFMQECL
+699 EIKGLIPTFMQQCI

-734 CLKDEGVKTNFAR
+734 CLKDDQVKTSFGR

-752 SKAWEIISP
+752 NKAWEIVSP
-761 DTYLAPYQ
+761 DSYLTVFQ
-769 NDYTWMAQVYQSV
+769 NDYTWLAQVYQSV

-806 IDTINI
+806 IETIDI
-812 RTSLEN
+812 GTPLED
-818 LVVDADIID
+818 LVVDSDVID
-827 SVLEDE
+827 AVLEDE
-833 KKVQKKIVEV
+833 KAREKKIVEI

-852 EHAEDPKF
+852 EHKGDPNF
-860 KQFAEKLDELRDR
+860 KKFAEKLDELRER

-888 LTLAKDLLEEEKKV
+888 LVLAKDLLEEEKKKAE
-902 DQPQDKRAQ
+902 PQDKRAQ

-916 TELFQS
+916 TDLFQS
-922 IRTED
+922 IKTEE
-927 TPVVVENVVNDI
+927 TPIIVEQVVNDI
-939 DNEVVHIVRQFNDAF
+939 DNEVVNIVRQFNDAF
-954 KSITAQREI
+954 QSVTARREI

-970 LWIKYNIKD
+970 LWVKYQIKD
-979 NDVFEKAYQYIE
+979 NDVFERAYQYIE

>member
-1 MGKVYLNNKI
+1 
-11 EDMAYFNED
+11 MAYFNED

-47 PDEVLVVEWLLE
+47 PDEVLVTEWLLE

-67 TSEQA
+67 TPEQA

-87 QPDGLVDAN
+87 QADGLVDAN

-129 DGKEYNNRC
+129 DGKEYKNRC

-167 MVIGE
+167 MVFGE

-182 WADGATDI
+182 WADGAIDI

-219 IGCPIEKWGPWF
+219 IGCPIDKWGPWF
-231 ADEKRLHGSLLQVKH
+231 ADEKRLHGSLLQVQH
-246 NYMEFIEPER
+246 NYLEFIEPER

-268 GTASGQKI
+268 GTASGEKI

-282 QQYLGGEAIVH
+282 QQYLGGEAIVQ
-293 RVLNTYRNGNGP
+293 RVLNTYRNGKGP

-354 GDFTRAEI
+354 GDFTRTEI

-452 FGAEED
+452 FGAEVD

-483 TVPVEMHL
+483 TVPVEMHM

-584 HTAGDKADEYKPYK
+584 HAAGDKADEYKSYK

-642 KPMKNHS
+642 KPMKNHT

-694 IKNMD
+694 VKNMD

-713 EFFPGVDRTIGGW
+713 EFFPGVDRTVGGW

-761 DTYLAPYQ
+761 DVYLASYQ

-812 RTSLEN
+812 GTSLED
-818 LVVDADIID
+818 LVVDADVID

-852 EHAEDPKF
+852 EHAGDPKF

-873 MTQNL
+873 MAQNL

-888 LTLAKDLLEEEKKV
+888 LAMAKDLLEEEKKV

-922 IRTED
+922 IRTEE

-939 DNEVVHIVRQFNDAF
+939 DNEVVNIVRQFNDAF

-970 LWIKYNIKD
+970 LWIKYSIKD

>member
-1 MGKVYLNNKI
+1 
-11 EDMAYFNED
+11 MAYFNEE
-20 NTVEQML
+20 NTVEQMF
-27 INAAAQR
+27 INAAGKC
-34 GWIYVEPKFVPRL
+34 GWIYVEPQFVPRL
-47 PDEVLVVEWLLE
+47 PDEVLVVQWLME
-59 ALLRLNPI
+59 ALLALNPI
-67 TSEQA
+67 TPEQA
-72 EQVIYKLRAAITSGG
+72 EQVIYKLRACITSGG
-87 QPDGLVDAN
+87 SSDELITAN
-96 DQFRKLLFEENSYPF
+96 DKFRKLLFEENSYPF
-111 GPDGD
+111 GENGD

-122 FSDGKDK
+122 FAKADDTYK
-129 DGKEYNNRC
+129 NRC
-138 VVTNQW
+138 IVTNQW
-144 EYPRLSKEG
+144 EYPRKSKEG
-153 GKRLDLVFVINGIP
+153 GKRLDLVYVINGIP

-172 AKTPVRPQVT
+172 AKTPVKASVT
-182 WADGATDI
+182 WADGAADI

-201 VPNILCFAS
+201 VPNILTFAS
-210 EGKELQYAG
+210 EGRELQYAS
-219 IGCPIEKWGPWF
+219 IECPVDKWGPWF
-231 ADEKRLHGSLLQVKH
+231 ADEERKHGTLEDTEH
-246 NYMEFIEPER
+246 NYVSLMTPER

-268 GTASGQKI
+268 GTSGGKKI

-282 QQYLGGEAIVH
+282 QQYLGGEAIVQ
-293 RVLNTYRNGNGP
+293 RVLSTYTNGSGP
-305 KKGLIWHFQGSG
+305 RKGLIWHFQGSG
-317 KSWLMVFAAQKLRL
+317 KSWLMVFAAQKLRR
-331 QQDLK
+331 QEVLK
-336 SPTVLIVDDRIDL
+336 APTVVIVDDRIDL

-362 PNVEGIESKS
+362 PNIDSISSKQ
-372 ELETKIHQRKILI
+372 ELEEKIHQRKILI

-394 VDGQVLDDRDNII
+394 NDGEIIDDRDNII

-439 TPINRNDHNTFVC
+439 TPINRNDHNTFAC

-458 EYGYISKYTFQDS
+458 KYGYISKYTFQNS
-471 VADGATLELNFK
+471 VEDKATLELNFK

-491 DETKLQEEFDA
+491 DNANLQKEFDE

-523 FFTADKRINDVCKYI
+523 FFTAEKRINDVCKYI
-538 VNHFR
+538 VTHFR

-557 YNRDCC
+557 YNRECC

-584 HTAGDKADEYKPYK
+584 HTSGDKADDYKAYK
-598 RSRDEEKK
+598 RSRDDEKK

-642 KPMKNHS
+642 KPMKNHT

-658 RKYNESKKCGLI
+658 RTYNENKKCGLI

-681 KSLAFDEESVKTI
+681 KSLAFDEETVKTI
-694 IKNMD
+694 VKNID
-699 EIKSLIPTFMQECL
+699 EIKGLIPTFMQQCI

-734 CLKDEGVKTNFAR
+734 CLKDDQVKTGFGR

-752 SKAWEIISP
+752 NKAWEIVSP
-761 DTYLAPYQ
+761 DSFLTVFQ
-769 NDYTWMAQVYQSV
+769 NDYTWLAQVYQSV

-806 IDTINI
+806 IETIDI
-812 RTSLEN
+812 GTPLED
-818 LVVDADIID
+818 LVVDSDVID
-827 SVLEDE
+827 TVLEDE
-833 KKVQKKIVEV
+833 KAREKKIVEI

-852 EHAEDPKF
+852 EHKGDPNF
-860 KQFAEKLDELRDR
+860 KKFAEKLDELRER
-873 MTQNL
+873 MAQNL

-888 LTLAKDLLEEEKKV
+888 LVLAKDLLEEEKKK
-902 DQPQDKRAQ
+902 DEPQDKRAK

-916 TELFQS
+916 TDLFQS
-922 IRTED
+922 IKTED
-927 TPVVVENVVNDI
+927 TPIIVEQVVNDI
-939 DNEVVHIVRQFNDAF
+939 DNEVVNIVRQFNDAF
-954 KSITAQREI
+954 QSVTARREI

-970 LWIKYNIKD
+970 LWVKYQIKD
-979 NDVFEKAYQYIE
+979 NDVFERAYQYIE

>member
-1 MGKVYLNNKI
+1 
-11 EDMAYFNED
+11 MAYFNEE

-67 TSEQA
+67 TPEQA
-72 EQVIYKLRAAITSGG
+72 EQVIYKLRAAITSGS
-87 QPDGLVDAN
+87 QPDGLVEAN

-111 GPDGD
+111 GENGD

-129 DGKEYNNRC
+129 DGKEYRNRC
-138 VVTNQW
+138 IVTNQW

-182 WADGATDI
+182 WADGANDI

-201 VPNILCFAS
+201 VPNILSFAS

-219 IGCPIEKWGPWF
+219 IGCPIDKWGPWF
-231 ADEKRLHGSLLQVKH
+231 ADEKRLHGSLLHVQH
-246 NYMEFIEPER
+246 NYLEFIDPDR

-268 GTASGQKI
+268 GTSNGQQI

-282 QQYLGGEAIVH
+282 QQYLGGEAIVQ
-293 RVLNTYRNGNGP
+293 RVLNTYRNGKGP

-331 QQDLK
+331 LQDLK
-336 SPTVLIVDDRIDL
+336 SPTVLIVDDRVDL

-394 VDGQVLDDRDNII
+394 VDGQILDERDNII

-471 VADGATLELNFK
+471 VSDGATLELNFK

-523 FFTADKRINDVCKYI
+523 FFTADKRINDVCRYI
-538 VNHFR
+538 VNHFH

-584 HTAGDKADEYKPYK
+584 HTAGDKADEYQPYK
-598 RSRDEEKK
+598 RNRSEEKK

-642 KPMKNHS
+642 KPMKNHT

-681 KSLAFDEESVKTI
+681 KSLAFDEESIKTI
-694 IKNMD
+694 VKNMD
-699 EIKSLIPTFMQECL
+699 EIKSLIPTFMQESL
-713 EFFPGVDRTIGGW
+713 EFFPGVDRTVGGW

-734 CLKDEGVKTNFAR
+734 CLKDEGIKTNFAR

-761 DTYLAPYQ
+761 DEFLASYS
-769 NDYTWMAQVYQSV
+769 NDYTWLAQVYQSV

-793 LLGAKTIEIIHRN
+793 LLGAKTIEIIHNN
-806 IDTINI
+806 IDTIDI
-812 RTSLEN
+812 GTPLED

-852 EHAEDPKF
+852 EHTGDPKF
-860 KQFAEKLDELRDR
+860 KQFAEKLDELREK
-873 MTQNL
+873 MAQNM

-888 LTLAKDLLEEEKKV
+888 LAMAKDLLEEEKKV
-902 DQPQDKRAQ
+902 DQPEDKRAQ

-916 TELFQS
+916 TDLFQS
-922 IRTED
+922 IKTDE

-939 DNEVVHIVRQFNDAF
+939 DNEVVNIVRQFNDAF

-970 LWIKYNIKD
+970 LWIKYSIKD

>member
-1 MGKVYLNNKI
+1 
-11 EDMAYFNED
+11 MAYFNEE
-20 NTVEQML
+20 NTVEQMF
-27 INAAAQR
+27 INAAGKC
-34 GWIYVEPKFVPRL
+34 GWIYVEPQFVPRL
-47 PDEVLVVEWLLE
+47 PDEVLVVQWLME
-59 ALLRLNPI
+59 ALLALNPI
-67 TSEQA
+67 TPEQA
-72 EQVIYKLRAAITSGG
+72 EQVIYKLRACITSGG
-87 QPDGLVDAN
+87 SSDELITAN
-96 DQFRKLLFEENSYPF
+96 DKFRKLLFEENSYPF
-111 GPDGD
+111 GENGD

-122 FSDGKDK
+122 FAKTDDAYK
-129 DGKEYNNRC
+129 NRC
-138 VVTNQW
+138 IVTNQW
-144 EYPRLSKEG
+144 EYPRKSKEG
-153 GKRLDLVFVINGIP
+153 GKRLDFVYVINGIP
-167 MVIGE
+167 MIIGE
-172 AKTPVRPQVT
+172 AKTPVKASVT
-182 WADGATDI
+182 WADGAADI

-201 VPNILCFAS
+201 VPNIFTFAS
-210 EGKELQYAG
+210 EGRELQYAS
-219 IGCPIEKWGPWF
+219 IGCPVDKWGPWF
-231 ADEKRLHGSLLQVKH
+231 ADEERKHGTLEDTEH
-246 NYMEFIEPER
+246 NYVSLMTPER

-268 GTASGQKI
+268 GTSGGKKI

-282 QQYLGGEAIVH
+282 QQYLGGEAIVQ
-293 RVLNTYRNGNGP
+293 RVLSTYTNGSGP
-305 KKGLIWHFQGSG
+305 RKGLIWHFQGSG
-317 KSWLMVFAAQKLRL
+317 KSWLMVFAAQKLRR
-331 QQDLK
+331 QEVLK
-336 SPTVLIVDDRIDL
+336 APTVVIVDDRIDL

-362 PNVEGIESKS
+362 PNIDSISSKQ
-372 ELETKIHQRKILI
+372 ELEEKIHQRKILI

-394 VDGQVLDDRDNII
+394 NDGEVIDDRDNII

-439 TPINRNDHNTFVC
+439 TPINRNDHNTFAC

-458 EYGYISKYTFQDS
+458 KYGYISKYTFQNS
-471 VADGATLELNFK
+471 VEDKATLELNFK

-491 DETKLQEEFDA
+491 DNANLQKEFDE

-523 FFTADKRINDVCKYI
+523 FFTAEKRINDVCKYI
-538 VNHFR
+538 VTHFR

-557 YNRDCC
+557 YNRECC

-584 HTAGDKADEYKPYK
+584 HTSGDKADDYKAYK

-642 KPMKNHS
+642 KPMKNHT

-658 RKYNESKKCGLI
+658 RTYNENKKCGLI

-681 KSLAFDEESVKTI
+681 KSLAFDEETVKTI
-694 IKNMD
+694 VKNID
-699 EIKSLIPTFMQECL
+699 EIKGLIPTFMQQCI

-734 CLKDEGVKTNFAR
+734 CLKDDQVKTSFGR

-752 SKAWEIISP
+752 NKAWEIVSP
-761 DTYLAPYQ
+761 DSFLTAFQ
-769 NDYTWMAQVYQSV
+769 NDYTWLAQVYQSV

-806 IDTINI
+806 IETIDI
-812 RTSLEN
+812 GTPLED
-818 LVVDADIID
+818 LVVDSDVID
-827 SVLEDE
+827 TVLEDE
-833 KKVQKKIVEV
+833 KAREKKIVEI

-852 EHAEDPKF
+852 EHKGDPNF
-860 KQFAEKLDELRDR
+860 KKFAEKLDELRER
-873 MTQNL
+873 MAQNL

-888 LTLAKDLLEEEKKV
+888 LVLAKDLLEEEKKK
-902 DQPQDKRAQ
+902 DEPQDKRAK

-916 TELFQS
+916 TDLFQS
-922 IRTED
+922 IKTEE
-927 TPVVVENVVNDI
+927 TPIIVEQVVNDI
-939 DNEVVHIVRQFNDAF
+939 DNEVVNIVRQFNDAF
-954 KSITAQREI
+954 QSVTARREI

-970 LWIKYNIKD
+970 LWVKYQIKD
-979 NDVFEKAYQYIE
+979 NDVFERAYQYIE

>member
-1 MGKVYLNNKI
+1 
-11 EDMAYFNED
+11 MAYFNEE

-67 TSEQA
+67 TPEQA
-72 EQVIYKLRAAITSGG
+72 EQVIYKLRAAITSGS
-87 QPDGLVDAN
+87 QPDGLVEAN

-111 GPDGD
+111 GENGD

-129 DGKEYNNRC
+129 DGKEYRNRC
-138 VVTNQW
+138 IVTNQW

-182 WADGATDI
+182 WADGANDI

-201 VPNILCFAS
+201 VPNILSFAS

-219 IGCPIEKWGPWF
+219 IGCPIDKWGPWF
-231 ADEKRLHGSLLQVKH
+231 ADEKRLHGSLLHVQH
-246 NYMEFIEPER
+246 NYLEFIDPDR

-268 GTASGQKI
+268 GTSNGQKI

-282 QQYLGGEAIVH
+282 QQYLGGEAIVQ
-293 RVLNTYRNGNGP
+293 RVLNTYRNGKGP

-331 QQDLK
+331 LQDLK
-336 SPTVLIVDDRIDL
+336 SPTVLIVDDRVDL

-394 VDGQVLDDRDNII
+394 VDGQILDERDNII

-471 VADGATLELNFK
+471 VSDGATLELNFK

-491 DETKLQEEFDA
+491 DETRLQEEFDA

-523 FFTADKRINDVCKYI
+523 FFTADKRINDVCRYI
-538 VNHFR
+538 VNHFH

-584 HTAGDKADEYKPYK
+584 HTAGDKADEYQPYK
-598 RSRDEEKK
+598 RNRSEEKK

-642 KPMKNHS
+642 KPMKNHT

-681 KSLAFDEESVKTI
+681 KSLAFDEESIKTI
-694 IKNMD
+694 VKNMD
-699 EIKSLIPTFMQECL
+699 EIKSLIPTFMQESL
-713 EFFPGVDRTIGGW
+713 EFFPGVDRTVGGW

-734 CLKDEGVKTNFAR
+734 CLKDEGIKTNFAR

-761 DTYLAPYQ
+761 DEFLASYS
-769 NDYTWMAQVYQSV
+769 NDYTWLAQVYQSV

-793 LLGAKTIEIIHRN
+793 LLGAKTIEIIHNN
-806 IDTINI
+806 IDTIDI
-812 RTSLEN
+812 GTPLED

-833 KKVQKKIVEV
+833 KKIQKKIVEV

-852 EHAEDPKF
+852 EHTGDPKF
-860 KQFAEKLDELRDR
+860 KQFAEKLDELREK
-873 MTQNL
+873 MAQNM

-888 LTLAKDLLEEEKKV
+888 LAMAKDLLEEEKKV

-916 TELFQS
+916 TDLFQS
-922 IRTED
+922 IKTDE

-939 DNEVVHIVRQFNDAF
+939 DNEVVNIVRQFNDAF

-970 LWIKYNIKD
+970 LWIKYSIKD

>member
-1 MGKVYLNNKI
+1 
-11 EDMAYFNED
+11 MAYFNEE

-67 TSEQA
+67 TPEQA
-72 EQVIYKLRAAITSGG
+72 EQVIYKLRAAITSGS
-87 QPDGLVDAN
+87 QSDGLVEAN

-111 GPDGD
+111 GENGD

-129 DGKEYNNRC
+129 DGKEYRNRC
-138 VVTNQW
+138 IVTNQW

-167 MVIGE
+167 VVIGE

-219 IGCPIEKWGPWF
+219 IGCPIDKWGPWF
-231 ADEKRLHGSLLQVKH
+231 ADEKRLHGSLLHVQH
-246 NYMEFIEPER
+246 NYLEFIDPDR

-268 GTASGQKI
+268 GTSNGQKI

-282 QQYLGGEAIVH
+282 QQYLGGEAIVQ
-293 RVLNTYRNGNGP
+293 RVLNTYRNGKGP

-331 QQDLK
+331 LQDLK
-336 SPTVLIVDDRIDL
+336 SPTVLIVDDRVDL

-394 VDGQVLDDRDNII
+394 VDGQILDERDNII
-407 LLMDEAHRTQE
+407 LLMDEAPRTQE

-471 VADGATLELNFK
+471 VSDGATLELNFK

-491 DETKLQEEFDA
+491 DETRLQEEFDA

-523 FFTADKRINDVCKYI
+523 FFTAEKRINDVCRYI
-538 VNHFR
+538 VNHFH

-584 HTAGDKADEYKPYK
+584 HTAGDKADEYQPYK
-598 RSRDEEKK
+598 RNRSEEKK

-642 KPMKNHS
+642 KPMKNHT

-681 KSLAFDEESVKTI
+681 KSLAFDEESIKTI
-694 IKNMD
+694 VKNMD
-699 EIKSLIPTFMQECL
+699 EIKSLIPTFMQESL
-713 EFFPGVDRTIGGW
+713 EFFPDVDRTVGGW

-734 CLKDEGVKTNFAR
+734 CLKDEGIKTNFAR

-761 DTYLAPYQ
+761 DEFLAPYS
-769 NDYTWMAQVYQSV
+769 NDYTWLAQVYQSV

-793 LLGAKTIEIIHRN
+793 LLGAKTIEIIHNN
-806 IDTINI
+806 IDTIDI
-812 RTSLEN
+812 GTPLED

-852 EHAEDPKF
+852 EHVGDPKY
-860 KQFAEKLDELRDR
+860 KRFAEKLDELREK
-873 MTQNL
+873 MNQSM

-888 LTLAKDLLEEEKKV
+888 LAMAKDLLEEEKKV

-916 TELFQS
+916 TDLFQS
-922 IRTED
+922 IKTDE

-939 DNEVVHIVRQFNDAF
+939 DNEVVNIVRQFNDAF

-970 LWIKYNIKD
+970 LWIKYSIKD

>member
-1 MGKVYLNNKI
+1 
-11 EDMAYFNED
+11 MAYFNEE
-20 NTVEQML
+20 NTIEQML

-67 TSEQA
+67 TPEQA
-72 EQVIYKLRAAITSGG
+72 EQVIYKLRAAITSGS

-111 GPDGD
+111 GENGD

-129 DGKEYNNRC
+129 DGKEYRNRC
-138 VVTNQW
+138 IVTNQW

-201 VPNILCFAS
+201 VPNILSFAS

-219 IGCPIEKWGPWF
+219 IGCPIDKWGPWF
-231 ADEKRLHGSLLQVKH
+231 ADEKRLHGSLLHVQH
-246 NYMEFIEPER
+246 NYLEFIDPDR

-268 GTASGQKI
+268 GTSNGQKI

-282 QQYLGGEAIVH
+282 QQYLGGEAIVQ
-293 RVLNTYRNGNGP
+293 RVLNTYRNGKGP

-331 QQDLK
+331 LQDLK
-336 SPTVLIVDDRIDL
+336 SPTVLIVDDRVDL

-372 ELETKIHQRKILI
+372 EMETKIHQRKILI

-394 VDGQVLDDRDNII
+394 VDGQILDERDNII

-471 VADGATLELNFK
+471 VSDGATLELNFK

-523 FFTADKRINDVCKYI
+523 FFTADKRINDVCRYI
-538 VNHFR
+538 VNHFH

-584 HTAGDKADEYKPYK
+584 HTAGDKADEYQPYK
-598 RSRDEEKK
+598 RNRSEEKK

-642 KPMKNHS
+642 KPMKNHT

-681 KSLAFDEESVKTI
+681 KSLAFDEESIKTI
-694 IKNMD
+694 VKNMD
-699 EIKSLIPTFMQECL
+699 EIKSLIPTFMQESL
-713 EFFPGVDRTIGGW
+713 EFFPGVDRTVGGW
-726 EGLTAAQQ
+726 KGLTAAQQ
-734 CLKDEGVKTNFAR
+734 CLKDEGIKTNFAR

-761 DTYLAPYQ
+761 DEFLASYS
-769 NDYTWMAQVYQSV
+769 NDYTWLAQVYQSV

-793 LLGAKTIEIIHRN
+793 LLGAKTIEIIHNN
-806 IDTINI
+806 IDTIDI
-812 RTSLEN
+812 GTPLED

-833 KKVQKKIVEV
+833 KKIQKKIVEV

-852 EHAEDPKF
+852 EHTGDPKF
-860 KQFAEKLDELRDR
+860 KQFAEKLDELREK
-873 MTQNL
+873 MAQNM

-888 LTLAKDLLEEEKKV
+888 LAMAKDLLEEEKKV

-916 TELFQS
+916 TDLFQS
-922 IRTED
+922 IKTDE

-939 DNEVVHIVRQFNDAF
+939 DNEVVNIVRQFNDAF

-970 LWIKYNIKD
+970 LWIKYSIKD